1 MASADRAPSSSP
13 SGTPPVAADARTRLA
28 WHYANPLAEAYR
40 AHAAGVPVVGV
51 TSDTVPWELIRAAG
65 GFPVVLR
72 PPRGPAPNADELL
85 EPDVFAA
92 RIRGIFEGV
101 VSGAWSFLRA
111 VVIPRTSEQEYKLF
125 LYLRE
130 VAREKSRQAM
140 PPVYLYDLLHS
151 RSQDSYEYGLGRTRR
166 LKEDLE
172 QIAGHAI
179 GAHDLAQAV
188 AVSNAARGATRRL
201 LHLRTGDEPRLS
213 GTEAVVLIGAAR
225 YMDRAEFAEL
235 ATDAIGTLEQG
246 PPRRGARL
254 MIAGAPLADSGLHAR
269 LESLGAVVIIE
280 DGWWG
285 AGADIRAGDDL
296 LRALFEKYY
305 LDTPSPRVFPA
316 AVADQWFES
325 AVRSGVDG
333 VLFYQPPEDYVEG
346 WDYPRRKRLLD
357 ALGIPSMVL
366 RADAAAL
373 DDAWLARIEAF
384 IDGAGRS
391 RPSDGR

>member
-1 MASADRAPSSSP
+1 
-13 SGTPPVAADARTRLA
+13 
-28 WHYANPLAEAYR
+28 
-40 AHAAGVPVVGV
+40 
-51 TSDTVPWELIRAAG
+51 
-65 GFPVVLR
+65 
-72 PPRGPAPNADELL
+72 
-85 EPDVFAA
+85 
-92 RIRGIFEGV
+92 
-101 VSGAWSFLRA
+101 
-111 VVIPRTSEQEYKLF
+111 
-125 LYLRE
+125 
-130 VAREKSRQAM
+130 
-140 PPVYLYDLLHS
+140 
-151 RSQDSYEYGLGRTRR
+151 
-166 LKEDLE
+166 
-172 QIAGHAI
+172 
-179 GAHDLAQAV
+179 
-188 AVSNAARGATRRL
+188 
-201 LHLRTGDEPRLS
+201 
-213 GTEAVVLIGAAR
+213 
-225 YMDRAEFAEL
+225 
-235 ATDAIGTLEQG
+235 
-246 PPRRGARL
+246 